1 MNELKLQPLTC
12 PQCGAPG
19 VVRQGTRITECERC
33 GVRLCLTQ
41 ATTPRYEAVANLNA
55 LEAVN
60 AARIWLESRG
70 QVGVLGQPELVLVPF
85 HEIAGRRVGIFER
98 KVPERHRVHRTIYS
112 PQSGGPD
119 VESSWVY
126 VEREDTKVM
135 VSDFQQLVPAARTRW
150 DLQAFDARAARKM
163 ATLRSFDLVE
173 AQRRGTVYAE
183 EQSPAATARRRF
195 IERQFSEKGSAE
207 VVATSRRTLFFP
219 FWSIPVQTAAGSHEI
234 VADGLSGTIVAW
246 CLPEAYP
253 GSSLSWA
260 ALAVLGALGLGQALN
275 AALVGTAVIDPVFA
289 FVVGVL
295 ATGAALWHA
304 NRPDWILRSWPQ
316 PDTLPRRTP

>member
-1 MNELKLQPLTC
+1 MNELKLLPLTC

-19 VVRQGTRITECERC
+19 VVRQGTRITECDRC
-33 GVRLCLTQ
+33 GARLCLTQ
-41 ATTPRYEAVANLNA
+41 TDTPRYEAVTQLSG

-60 AARIWLESRG
+60 AARVWLESRR
-70 QVGVLGQPELVLVPF
+70 QVGLLGRPELLLVPF
-85 HEIAGRRVGIFER
+85 HEIAGRRVGIFDR
-98 KVPERHRVHRTIYS
+98 KVPERHRVHRTVYS
-112 PQSGGPD
+112 PQGGTD
-119 VESSWVY
+119 VESEWVY

-150 DLQAFDARAARKM
+150 DLKMYDARAARKL

-173 AQRRGTVYAE
+173 AQRRATVYAE

-195 IERQFSEKGSAE
+195 IERQFGEKGAAE

-219 FWSIPVQTAAGSHEI
+219 FWSIPIQTAAGNHEI
-234 VADGLSGTIVAW
+234 VVDGIAGTIVAW

-260 ALAVLGALGLGQALN
+260 ALAALGALGLGQALN
-275 AALVGTAVIDPVFA
+275 AVLSGTAVVNPVLA
-289 FVVGVL
+289 FFVGVL
-295 ATGAALWHA
+295 ATGAALWRA
-304 NRPDWILRSWPQ
+304 NRPDWTLRSWPE
-316 PDTLPRRTP
+316 PDTLPSRSP